1 MEPSQNLPTSVS
13 AHPRVSPTV
22 SSSATSCIGV
32 HPSRVDLQAGVDG
45 RHIGS
50 QSAVAGMAGNL
61 GITSADIHLFSSQA
75 SNRDEN
81 NVFCNIENE
90 IVNLES
96 IM

>member
-32 HPSRVDLQAGVDG
+32 HPSRVDLQVDG

-75 SNRDEN
+75 SNRDVN
-81 NVFCNIENE
+81 NVFYNFENE

>member
-22 SSSATSCIGV
+22 SSSATSCNGV
-32 HPSRVDLQAGVDG
+32 HLSRVGLQVDG

-61 GITSADIHLFSSQA
+61 EITSADIHLFSSQA